1 MSAYNFLY
9 FFHLLLLLSS
19 LINFI
24 LIYYQ
29 ISNFFYVFSFVMLD
43 VFYYFYLNKMEMTQD
58 YRSDMYE
65 VEKIINC
72 KTFKNKKF
80 YLVKWLCY
88 PINQSTWEPKSNLKH
103 LNSLIEEFER
113 GYPYSIDQEMF
124 NKFCEEEKKV
134 KKSKNKNK
142 TSKENENEIKFTA
155 KKRKIEYFSDN
166 ELNDLYLDKLKTHLH
181 ININKNPI
189 NCSKSSNDDLII
201 DLSSTTCPS
210 EDIFCNAPSEVSNL
224 IDSEEKM
231 HTSKLIMPKME

>member
-1 MSAYNFLY
+1 ME
-9 FFHLLLLLSS
+9 
-19 LINFI
+19 IT
-24 LIYYQ
+24 
-29 ISNFFYVFSFVMLD
+29 LD
-43 VFYYFYLNKMEMTQD
+43 F
-58 YRSDMYE
+58 RSDMYE

-181 ININKNPI
+181 ININKKPI
-189 NCSKSSNDDLII
+189 NCSKSSFDDLII

-210 EDIFCNAPSEVSNL
+210 EDIFCNNPSEESNL
-224 IDSEEKM
+224 VDSEEKM
-231 HTSKLIMPKME
+231 SISKLIMPKME